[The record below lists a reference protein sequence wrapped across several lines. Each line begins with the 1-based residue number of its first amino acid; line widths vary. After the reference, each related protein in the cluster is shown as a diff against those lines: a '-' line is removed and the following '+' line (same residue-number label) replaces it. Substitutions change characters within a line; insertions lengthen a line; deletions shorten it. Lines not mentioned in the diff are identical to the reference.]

1 MAETKEKEI
10 ISDKEF
16 LNSINS
22 FPVEVLNG
30 DEFKLN
36 VKEDITSEQLVNLLK
51 IVYDYEQRP
60 KTKTLL
66 LNLKPLNIDLKARAL
81 KYALTRDDLK
91 DPVTSLNIFNLIKI
105 YNTLDDSF
113 FEDENVWVNSLEDL
127 LDLKLEIHD
136 ELKAFIK
143 QFSIYFLS
151 LIKSY
156 NKMIYTPLDNHID
169 LPQSFKTLFLSMDFM
184 TASGIFSVSDPIN
197 TEDLVYINDSTTYLM
212 EMMVKNC
219 MGIGLLNAFLEQ
231 KEEGFLKRLYKKIIY
246 KIKG

>member
-1 MAETKEKEI
+1 MAETKENKKM
-10 ISDKEF
+10 SDKEF
-16 LNSINS
+16 LKSIS
-22 FPVEVLNG
+22 DFPVEIING

-36 VKEDITSEQLVNLLK
+36 VKEEITSEQLVNLLK

-60 KTKTLL
+60 KTKTLF
-66 LNLKPLNIDLKARAL
+66 LNLKSLNTDLKASAL
-81 KYALTRDDLK
+81 KYALSRDDLK

-136 ELKAFIK
+136 ELKAFVK

-156 NKMIYTPLDNHID
+156 NKMVYTPLDNHID

-184 TASGIFSVSDPIN
+184 TASGIFSISEPIN
-197 TEDLVYINDSTTYLM
+197 TEDLTYINDATPYLM

-219 MGIGLLNAFLEQ
+219 MGIGLLNAFLE
-231 KEEGFLKRLYKKIIY
+231 KKEGFFKRLYNKIMF

>member
-1 MAETKEKEI
+1 MVKTKEIKKS
-10 ISDKEF
+10 SDKEF
-16 LNSINS
+16 IETIKK
-22 FPVEVLNG
+22 FPVEIING
-30 DEFKLN
+30 DSFKLN
-36 VKEDITSEQLVNLLK
+36 VNESINSEQLIQLLT
-51 IVYDYEQRP
+51 IVYDYEQRV
-60 KTKTLL
+60 KTKPLF
-66 LNLKPLNIDLKARAL
+66 LNLKPLNTELKAVAL
-81 KYALTRDDLK
+81 KYALSRNDLK
-91 DPVTSLNIFNLIKI
+91 DPLTTLNILNLIKI

-136 ELKAFIK
+136 ELKEFIK

-169 LPQSFKTLFLSMDFM
+169 LPQVYKTLFLSMDFM
-184 TASGIFSVSDPIN
+184 TASGIFSISETIN
-197 TEDLVYINDSTTYLM
+197 TDELIYINDATSYLM

-219 MGIGLLNAFLEQ
+219 MGIGLLNDFLEK
-231 KEEGFLKRLYKKIIY
+231 KEGSLKRFIKKIIM